1 MSRADDASGA
11 GDPLGNDLSITY
23 DANDDQTLV
32 VVDGDRV
39 GAVVALEGDV
49 SVDEAVDLVDS
60 VEAEVAH
67 MVDGLRTVRTAVRE
81 QVADK

>member
-1 MSRADDASGA
+1 MSRTDDTPSA
-11 GDPLGNDLSITY
+11 GDPIQNDLSITY
-23 DANDDQTLV
+23 DANDDQTIV
-32 VVDGDRV
+32 SVDGEQV

-67 MVDGLRTVRTAVRE
+67 LVDGLRTVRTAVRE
-81 QVADK
+81 QVGDK

>member
-1 MSRADDASGA
+1 MSRADDAPDA
-11 GDPLGNDLSITY
+11 VDPLGNDLSITY

-32 VVDGDRV
+32 AVDGDRV
-39 GAVVALEGDV
+39 GAVVAIEGDV

-67 MVDGLRTVRTAVRE
+67 VVDGLRTVRTAVRE